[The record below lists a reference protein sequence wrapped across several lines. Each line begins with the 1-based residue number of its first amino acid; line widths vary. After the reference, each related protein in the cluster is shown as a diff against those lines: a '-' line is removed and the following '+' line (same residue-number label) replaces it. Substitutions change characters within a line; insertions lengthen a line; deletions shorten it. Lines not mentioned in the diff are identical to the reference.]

1 MIESNLRERLSL
13 ALKLA
18 AIGGAI
24 AVCGASIGCETTEGA
39 GRDLENLGDNIEDA
53 AEDND

>member
-1 MIESNLRERLSL
+1 MIESNLRDRLVL

-18 AIGGAI
+18 AVCGAI
-24 AVCGASIGCETTEGA
+24 AVCGASLGCETTEGA